1 MRNIWTQY
9 FGGREKL
16 VGRREMT
23 WEQNVEFRSA
33 NNSKW
38 SKISRKKNNKLIL
51 ICVEWLYKSLRGF
64 LIKNYLMCSST
75 IRPLIPWANKWK
87 NAQQVVMMILLWSL
101 YCLQSAAILKFVVC
115 NSWCWE
121 VFTMEKWGQ
130 HHKASLKWNPQ
141 VKHIRH
147 ECLFIWE
154 GRWQYRFLWEFTT
167 G

>member
-1 MRNIWTQY
+1 MGARNWSVDVKW
-9 FGGREKL
+9 REN
-16 VGRREMT
+16 RMWSSAAQIIRNEA
-23 WEQNVEFRSA
+23 RSHE
-33 NNSKW
+33 
-38 SKISRKKNNKLIL
+38 KKNNKLIL
-51 ICVEWLYKSLRGF
+51 LCVEWLYKSLRGF

-101 YCLQSAAILKFVVC
+101 YCLQSAAILNFVVC

-154 GRWQYRFLWEFTT
+154 GRWQYRFL
-167 G
+167 

>member
-1 MRNIWTQY
+1 
-9 FGGREKL
+9 
-16 VGRREMT
+16 MT

-75 IRPLIPWANKWK
+75 IGPLIPWANKWK

-101 YCLQSAAILKFVVC
+101 YCLQSAAILNFVVC

>member
-1 MRNIWTQY
+1 MGARNWSVDVKW
-9 FGGREKL
+9 REN
-16 VGRREMT
+16 RMWSSAAQIIRNEA
-23 WEQNVEFRSA
+23 RSHE
-33 NNSKW
+33 
-38 SKISRKKNNKLIL
+38 KKNNKLIL

-101 YCLQSAAILKFVVC
+101 YCLQSAAILNFVVC